1 MSTVFIILL
10 VILLIIVGIILF
22 INIGVR
28 FALFTASTFIDIIKS
43 PASLFLIMCFIVVA
57 ILALII
63 NQKSARDSSYA
74 PSNDIPVTTE
84 YKRSLPENKRTHF
97 NTSETNTPTR
107 ETQEEPIYV
116 DETPEFNTSETNT
129 PTRETQEK
137 PILIEET
144 PEHKPIMDFIEEV
157 PNTGV
162 VYDAQGNEYK
172 TVKIGSQLWM
182 AENLNLKTS
191 GSWCYGNKPSN
202 CKKYG
207 RLYTWKAA
215 MENCPDGWHLPSD
228 DEWEELKNFVD
239 AHNGD
244 EGVGTSL
251 KSTTGW
257 KKEYTMPLGS
267 DRFGFSGKPSGFKS
281 QAPID
286 PEDLPEFRDIGSYTV
301 FWSSTT
307 VKHNDGGFG
316 FYGWQLSS
324 SNESLSRG
332 GIWTDEVNPVS
343 TAYYVRCVKQL

>member
-28 FALFTASTFIDIIKS
+28 FAMFTASTIIDIIKS
-43 PASLFLIMCFIVVA
+43 PASLFLIMCFIVLA
-57 ILALII
+57 ILGLLIS
-63 NQKSARDSSYA
+63 QKSTRDSSYDHG
-74 PSNDIPVTTE
+74 NDIPVTTE
-84 YKRSLPENKRTHF
+84 YKQPPLEEKRTHF
-97 NTSETNTPTR
+97 NTSEANTPTH
-107 ETQEEPIYV
+107 ETQEEPIHIK
-116 DETPEFNTSETNT
+116 ETS
-129 PTRETQEK
+129 
-137 PILIEET
+137 
-144 PEHKPIMDFIEEV
+144 EHKPIMDFIEEV

-172 TVKIGSQLWM
+172 TVKIGRQLWM
-182 AENLNLKTS
+182 AENLNLKTT
-191 GSWCYGNKPSN
+191 GSWCYGNKLSN

-251 KSTTGW
+251 KSTTSW

-267 DRFGFSGKPSGFKS
+267 DRFGFSGKASGFKS
-281 QAPID
+281 SAPVYPDD
-286 PEDLPEFRDIGSYTV
+286 PPEFRDIGSYTV

-307 VKHNDGGFG
+307 VKHNDGEFG
-316 FYGWQLSS
+316 FYGWQLNS

>member
-28 FALFTASTFIDIIKS
+28 FAMFTASTIIDIIKS
-43 PASLFLIMCFIVVA
+43 PASLFFIMCFIVLA
-57 ILALII
+57 ILALLI
-63 NQKSARDSSYA
+63 NQKSAGDSSYDHG
-74 PSNDIPVTTE
+74 NDIPVATE

-97 NTSETNTPTR
+97 NISETNTPTR
-107 ETQEEPIYV
+107 EMQEEPIY
-116 DETPEFNTSETNT
+116 
-129 PTRETQEK
+129 
-137 PILIEET
+137 IEET

-172 TVKIGSQLWM
+172 TVKIGNQLWM
-182 AENLNLKTS
+182 AENLNLKTT

-257 KKEYTMPLGS
+257 KKEYTIPLGS

-286 PEDLPEFRDIGSYTV
+286 PEDLPEFRDIGCYTV

-307 VKHNDGGFG
+307 VKHNDGKFG
-316 FYGWQLSS
+316 FYGWQLGS

-332 GIWTDEVNPVS
+332 GIWTAEVNPVS
-343 TAYYVRCVKQL
+343 TAYSVRCVKQL

>member
-1 MSTVFIILL
+1 MSTVFIILF
-10 VILLIIVGIILF
+10 VILLIFVGIVLF
-22 INIGVR
+22 VNIGVR
-28 FALFTASTFIDIIKS
+28 FAIFTARTVIDIIKS
-43 PASLFLIMCFIVVA
+43 PASLFFIMCFIMLA
-57 ILALII
+57 ILALLI
-63 NQKSARDSSYA
+63 NQKSAGDSSYD
-74 PSNDIPVTTE
+74 SGNDVPVATE
-84 YKRSLPENKRTHF
+84 YKRSLPEKERTHF
-97 NTSETNTPTR
+97 NTSETNTSTR
-107 ETQEEPIYV
+107 ETQEEPIHI
-116 DETPEFNTSETNT
+116 
-129 PTRETQEK
+129 K
-137 PILIEET
+137 ET
-144 PEHKPIMDFIEEV
+144 PEHKPIMDFIEEYV
-157 PNTGV
+157 PDTGV

-172 TVKIGSQLWM
+172 TVKIGNQLWM

-191 GSWCYGNKPSN
+191 GSWCYRNKPSN

-228 DEWEELKNFVD
+228 EEWGELKNFVD

-251 KSTTGW
+251 KSTTDW
-257 KKEYTMPLGS
+257 KKEHTMPLGS

-286 PEDLPEFRDIGSYTV
+286 PEDLPEFRDIGCYTV

-307 VKHNDGGFG
+307 VKHNDGKFG

-332 GIWTDEVNPVS
+332 GIWTNEVNPVS

>member
-10 VILLIIVGIILF
+10 VILLIFVGIILVV
-22 INIGVR
+22 NIGIR
-28 FALFTASTFIDIIKS
+28 FAWFTARTIIDTIKS
-43 PASLFLIMCFIVVA
+43 PASLILIMCFIVLA
-57 ILALII
+57 ILGLLI
-63 NQKSARDSSYA
+63 NQKSTRDSSYDHN
-74 PSNDIPVTTE
+74 NDVPVATE
-84 YKRSLPENKRTHF
+84 YKRFPLEEKTAHF
-97 NTSETNTPTR
+97 NTNETNTS
-107 ETQEEPIYV
+107 IH
-116 DETPEFNTSETNT
+116 
-129 PTRETQEK
+129 ETQEK
-137 PILIEET
+137 PIHIEET
-144 PEHKPIMDFIEEV
+144 PEHKPIMDLIKEV

-162 VYDAQGNEYK
+162 IYDAQGNEYK
-172 TVKIGSQLWM
+172 TVKIGNQLWM

-191 GSWCYGNKPSN
+191 GSWCYRNKPSN

-228 DEWEELKNFVD
+228 EEWGELKNFVD

-257 KKEYTMPLGS
+257 KKEHTMPLGS

-307 VKHNDGGFG
+307 VKHNDGEFG